1 MIRTVQLVV
10 SKRIF
15 ARLRARIRYNLKRC
29 KMNAILMSLL
39 IFSVI
44 QDGFFVHITLSLLI
58 QIVYFNLKK
67 NPHNYDTCFRF
78 FIRFI
83 LHCLKGKAYNLP
95 FYWWERYRVY
105 LHSYFSFFNI
115 FIYAVNCI
123 STLGICQKK
132 KTNTCSL
139 RWNLYFNFQTFS
151 CHWLIFTT
159 CRKVDLN
166 KKKMNIS
173 LRHNNNC
180 LAWTITS
187 LNHLIFFGYYYGT
200 IKDI

>member
-58 QIVYFNLKK
+58 QMVYFNLKK
-67 NPHNYDTCFRF
+67 TPHNYDTCFRF
-78 FIRFI
+78 FVRFI
-83 LHCLKGKAYNLP
+83 LHCFKEKRTIYRFIGEKDIVCTYTHILVF
-95 FYWWERYRVY
+95 FY
-105 LHSYFSFFNI
+105 I

-132 KTNTCSL
+132 PNTCSL
-139 RWNLYFNFQTFS
+139 R
-151 CHWLIFTT
+151 
-159 CRKVDLN
+159 
-166 KKKMNIS
+166 
-173 LRHNNNC
+173 
-180 LAWTITS
+180 
-187 LNHLIFFGYYYGT
+187 
-200 IKDI
+200 